1 MAVRSPLR
9 MDSGSSPHVRGARG
23 QGCPLSGIDGI
34 IPACAGSTGGTTHH
48 RQSTGDH
55 PRMCGENEPSGHGH
69 THLLGSSPHVR
80 GARGRRCGSGVR
92 LGIIPACAG
101 STDCAQMACRMSR
114 DHPRM
119 CGEHSRACIMTPK
132 PQGSSPHVRGALNR
146 AAVDGSHRGIIP
158 ACAGSTGMIFVS
170 ADCNW
175 DHPRMCGEHI
185 VRGVCLRVLCGSSP
199 HVRGAHFENSIIP
212 RKRKDNWLFF
222 IQFRFENFL
231 AFRYLLA
238 LLHPFLGVPTKDPS
252 FASLGRLINCNPSQ
266 STGDQSAPYTLKA
279 ICCSFLAE

>member
-1 MAVRSPLR
+1 MCGEHLAVRSPLR
-9 MDSGSSPHVRGARG
+9 MDSGSSPHVRGALQLPVDFRH
-23 QGCPLSGIDGI
+23 IAGI
-34 IPACAGSTGGTTHH
+34 IPACAGSTRTLT
-48 RQSTGDH
+48 
-55 PRMCGENEPSGHGH
+55 
-69 THLLGSSPHVR
+69 VI
-80 GARGRRCGSGVR
+80 GVF
-92 LGIIPACAG
+92 A
-101 STDCAQMACRMSR
+101 R

-119 CGEHSRACIMTPK
+119 CGEHSFHHNCHCCVA
-132 PQGSSPHVRGALNR
+132 
-146 AAVDGSHRGIIP
+146 
-158 ACAGSTGMIFVS
+158 
-170 ADCNW
+170 
-175 DHPRMCGEHI
+175 
-185 VRGVCLRVLCGSSP
+185 GSSP